1 MDVFVIENKIDF
13 WVKEMGYMIKF
24 LILNRDSTSAIS
36 KI

>member
-13 WVKEMGYMIKF
+13 WVKEMGYMIKL